1 MKTKIQLLILLLF
14 SINSFAHKDKFVLEN
29 YGNVKVYMRTGF
41 NYSDLDKIKIIGKL
55 SEKLSKNLNY
65 KDTILIEYIQDYT
78 NVLTD
83 DLYLLEYNNSNF
95 KLVNGLE
102 ETNSLQTNNTGLSVR
117 IYANKI
123 KILDI
128 LKFVE
133 YLIYNKEETNNYLT
147 KREIKLNNYEDKQ
160 VLETLI
166 YEATDKSLIE
176 KIISKESILIKNLI
190 NEKFVVKSEEYYGIE
205 IYWKNDKFIFEY
217 KLFDEDQYQLHELK
231 DYYYCIP
238 VNINEILVFTD
249 ESSFYFINGNKEKNI
264 KLNKI
269 KNGNNVPIGIIDL
282 DNKILIFDFYNRGNI
297 NIFLKNKNK
306 VISKFN

>member
-1 MKTKIQLLILLLF
+1 MKI
-14 SINSFAHKDKFVLEN
+14 
-29 YGNVKVYMRTGF
+29 
-41 NYSDLDKIKIIGKL
+41 
-55 SEKLSKNLNY
+55 LSKIRDLHDELY
-65 KDTILIEYIQDYT
+65 KLTLIFLS
-78 NVLTD
+78 VLTIVYFLPRESTFKYEYQLNKPWYYD
-83 DLYLLEYNNSNF
+83 DLIAPYDIPVFPTQNE
-95 KLVNGLE
+95 
-102 ETNSLQTNNTGLSVR
+102 
-117 IYANKI
+117 
-123 KILDI
+123 ILTI
-128 LKFVE
+128 QK
-133 YLIYNKEETNNYLT
+133 
-147 KREIKLNNYEDKQ
+147 EIKLNNYKDRQ

-217 KLFDEDQYQLHELK
+217 KLFDEDQYQLLELK

-249 ESSFYFINGNKEKNI
+249 ESSFYFINGNKEKSI

-269 KNGNNVPIGIIDL
+269 KNGNNVPVGIIDL

>member
-1 MKTKIQLLILLLF
+1 M
-14 SINSFAHKDKFVLEN
+14 
-29 YGNVKVYMRTGF
+29 
-41 NYSDLDKIKIIGKL
+41 
-55 SEKLSKNLNY
+55 
-65 KDTILIEYIQDYT
+65 
-78 NVLTD
+78 
-83 DLYLLEYNNSNF
+83 
-95 KLVNGLE
+95 
-102 ETNSLQTNNTGLSVR
+102 
-117 IYANKI
+117 
-123 KILDI
+123 
-128 LKFVE
+128 
-133 YLIYNKEETNNYLT
+133 T
-147 KREIKLNNYEDKQ
+147 KREIKFNNYEDKQ

-176 KIISKESILIKNLI
+176 KIISKESILIKKLI

-217 KLFDEDQYQLHELK
+217 KLFDEDQYQLLELK

-269 KNGNNVPIGIIDL
+269 KNGNNVPVGIIDL